1 MTQMPM
7 PQLHKLAALR
17 LSLLFCA
24 AVAAAP
30 LQAAQSQASE
40 PQAARSTAPDDGR
53 CAVWARELGFARSV
67 ADHDARAFA
76 EHLHANA
83 VFGVSNKPTRGRE
96 AITREWTGIIDG
108 SAVKLAWYPAIVTV
122 GGDGTTAY
130 SSGPALFEDPKT
142 GATSLSRFGSVWQ
155 RGADGVWRV
164 IFDDGTRPAPAD
176 AAAVKAFHE
185 GRRMECP
192 AA

>member
-1 MTQMPM
+1 MTT
-7 PQLHKLAALR
+7 ALR
-17 LSLLFCA
+17 LSLLLCA
-24 AVAAAP
+24 AAAAGP
-30 LQAAQSQASE
+30 LQAAES
-40 PQAARSTAPDDGR
+40 APADDGR

-67 ADHDARAFA
+67 ADHDAQAFA

-83 VFGVSNKPTRGRE
+83 VFGVGTNPTRGRE
-96 AITREWTGIIDG
+96 AIAREWAGIIDG
-108 SAVKLAWYPAIVTV
+108 SAVRLEWYPERVSV

-130 SSGPALFEDPKT
+130 SSGPALFQNPKT

-164 IFDDGTRPAPAD
+164 VFDDGSRPSPAD

-185 GRRMECP
+185 GRKTECP
-192 AA
+192 AV

>member
-1 MTQMPM
+1 MTEIRM
-7 PQLHKLAALR
+7 AASLR
-17 LSLLFCA
+17 FPLLLCA
-24 AVAAAP
+24 AMVAAP
-30 LQAAQSQASE
+30 LQAAE
-40 PQAARSTAPDDGR
+40 STPSGDAR
-53 CAVWARELGFARSV
+53 CAVWARELGFAQSV
-67 ADHDARAFA
+67 ADHDAGAFA
-76 EHLHANA
+76 EHLHPNA
-83 VFGVSNKPTRGRE
+83 VFGVGNKPTRGRD

-108 SAVKLAWYPAIVTV
+108 SAVKLEWYPAIVTV

-176 AAAVKAFHE
+176 AAAVKAFRD
-185 GRRMECP
+185 GRRAECP
-192 AA
+192 PA